1 MNAEQANKHIDD
13 QCGALVAKRKLL
25 LTVEV
30 RTPEEAE
37 ELLRW
42 MYSDHKPMK
51 ASLLEIAWNKSAVPT
66 AVADAAATLIRAGGG

>member
-13 QCGALVAKRKLL
+13 QCRALVAKRKLL

-30 RTPEEAE
+30 RTREEAE

-42 MYSDHKPMK
+42 MYSDDKPMK
-51 ASLLEIAWNKSAVPT
+51 ASLLEIAWDKAAVPK
-66 AVADAAATLIRAGGG
+66 AVAEAAAALVRASGG